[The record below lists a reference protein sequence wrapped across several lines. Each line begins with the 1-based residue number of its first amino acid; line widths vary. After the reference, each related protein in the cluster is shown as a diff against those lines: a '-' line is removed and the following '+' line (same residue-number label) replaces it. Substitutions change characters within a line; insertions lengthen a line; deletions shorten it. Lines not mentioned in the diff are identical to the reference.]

1 MTSGGSAERAK
12 KRRCDAGAVE
22 PVDVEMEESV
32 DDQSTNEDVR
42 EGGMQLGDVY
52 IPPPPIA
59 ACSSEAKGVRLMI
72 TKIVNENFKSYAG
85 VQVLGPFHKC
95 FTAIVGPNGSGKSNV
110 IDSLLFVFGYR
121 AAKIRSKKVSVLIHK
136 SPLHQDLNRCTVAV
150 HFQQIIDQPGEGYD
164 VVENSQFCV
173 SRTAFKDN
181 SSFYQINGRR
191 VQFKE
196 VGTLLRSHGID
207 LDYNRFLI
215 LQGEVEQI
223 AMMKAKGLSEHEP
236 GMLEFLE
243 DIIGTSRFKAPL
255 EKLSVLV
262 EELSE
267 QRAEKFTRV
276 RMVEKEKDSLI
287 EPVKGVIGYLK
298 DENRITHLK
307 NILYQKEIFDKKEDF
322 KKKEEE
328 KNEVDASIKTSKAKL
343 KELSAAK
350 DEKVKVLKEN
360 SKNLEGMTAEKEEL
374 TKKFKLLDNED
385 VKLQEHLK
393 QKNAKRKANQQALKT
408 EKEKLEALEKVPA
421 ENEKDIVELTAKEAQ
436 LMKEKAVHEQGLQT
450 AMAGLQAET
459 QGLQDE
465 REPLQTKLMEL
476 RKTVDEAKSK
486 MDIAQSE
493 LDIYLRN
500 EQKEMALMEQI
511 KKKSETTKKNL
522 AEKRAKEK
530 ELKTEIPRM
539 EELMKNIDAE
549 LESIQREEGPT
560 MTELQA
566 ARQNAEE
573 KRSAMSSNVSR
584 GRVLDALLAEKRAG
598 RLPGIFGRL
607 GDLGAIDAKYDV
619 AISTACGP
627 LDHVVVDT
635 VDTAKQCIEFLKV
648 NNIGRVNIIVLE
660 KMEKWRQN
668 CEVPLQRP
676 DKIPRLFDLIKISDQ
691 RLATAFYFGLR
702 ETLVAPT
709 VEIAT
714 KIGLGAV
721 RHRVVTLKGE
731 LIEPSGTMSG
741 GGKRTLRGR
750 MGQSLSRSSMD
761 SVDPNE
767 MQRLEEKV
775 TELTQKISQ
784 LRSRQIALTDQ
795 KQGLVKSLRDAKT
808 RINTISIEIQSLVE
822 MDALNKI
829 QLKDQEEALRKATPV
844 ASTVKALTDALEK
857 RKKVYKK
864 ESDIAEEV
872 QTKVEALSNKIK
884 EITGS
889 RTKAAQKKLEDCV
902 KRIEK
907 ITAEIRRLKVA
918 IKTAERNAKK
928 SSDNIQR
935 LEREIHDAENEMKE
949 MQAERTKVE
958 EMAADVMR
966 RIEDLANKIEGE
978 SEGTCGLKREVDEIT
993 KEENQLKSALL
1004 KIEQKYESIQ
1014 DGVKECKSKIALTQ
1028 KKLNELTLQD
1038 VPDVGSMQDQEAE
1051 ENEDEIGRELKQL
1064 TVEELGAEGRDGI
1077 NIQNLQYRIQ
1087 VLEEKIN
1094 SQEKPN
1100 LSLVAEYKAKQDLYL
1115 QRTLELEEITK
1126 KRNAQRQFYDDA
1138 RRKRQQEFHAG
1149 FSTITF
1155 KLKEVYQMITLGGD
1169 AELELVD
1176 SLDPFSEGVNF
1187 SVRPPKKSWKNIS
1200 NLSGG
1205 EKTLSSLALVFALH
1219 YYKPAPLYVMDEI
1232 DAALDFKNVSIIGN
1246 YIKERTRNTQFIII
1260 SLRSNM
1266 FELSDRLVGIY
1277 KTNNCTQ
1284 SVAVNPAAMEKYA
1297 ETQNPP
1303 PIVNPPPTPLPNRL
1317 PALCTVPENSPE
1329 K

>member
-1 MTSGGSAERAK
+1 MPSLESEDRPR
-12 KRRCDAGAVE
+12 KRRCAEGTVE
-22 PVDVEMEESV
+22 SADVEMEESV
-32 DDQSTNEDVR
+32 DDQSTNEDIR
-42 EGGMQLGDVY
+42 EGGMRLGDVY

-59 ACSSEAKGVRLMI
+59 ACTSEVQGVRLMI

-136 SPLHQDLNRCTVAV
+136 SPLYQDLNRCTVSV
-150 HFQQIIDQPGEGYD
+150 HFQQIIDQPGEGYN
-164 VVENSQFCV
+164 VVENSHFCV

-223 AMMKAKGLSEHEP
+223 AMMKAKGLTEHEP

-243 DIIGTSRFKAPL
+243 DIIGTSRFKVPL

-267 QRAEKFTRV
+267 QRAEKYTRV

-287 EPVKGVIGYLK
+287 EPVKGIIGYLK
-298 DENRITHLK
+298 DENRVTHLK
-307 NILYQKEIFDKKEDF
+307 NILYQKEIFDRKEDLRQ
-322 KKKEEE
+322 KEEE
-328 KNEVDASIKTSKAKL
+328 KAEVDASIKTSKTKL
-343 KELSAAK
+343 KEFSASK
-350 DEKVKVLKEN
+350 EEKVKILKEN
-360 SKNLEGMTAEKEEL
+360 SKNLEGMTTKKEDL
-374 TKKFKLLDNED
+374 TKKFKQLDNED

-393 QKNAKRKANQQALKT
+393 QKNTKRKSNIQALKS

-421 ENEKDIVELTAKEAQ
+421 ENEQDIVELTAKEGQ
-436 LMKEKAVHEQGLQT
+436 LIREKAIHEQGLQT

-465 REPLQTKLMEL
+465 REPLQNKLMEL

-500 EQKEMALMEQI
+500 EQKEMALLEQI
-511 KKKSETTKKNL
+511 KRKSEVTKQSL
-522 AEKRAKEK
+522 EEKRVKVT
-530 ELKTEIPRM
+530 ELKDQIPLL
-539 EELMKNIDAE
+539 ENSLKAIDTE
-549 LESIQREEGPT
+549 LEDIQREEGPT
-560 MTELQA
+560 VRELQTV
-566 ARQNAEE
+566 RQNAEE
-573 KRSAMSSNVSR
+573 MKTALSSNVSR

-598 RLPGIFGRL
+598 RIPGIFGRL

-635 VDTAKQCIEFLKV
+635 VDTAKQCIDFLKV

-660 KMEKWRQN
+660 KMEKWRRN

-676 DKIPRLFDLIKISDQ
+676 DKIPRLFDLIKINDQ

-702 ETLVAPT
+702 ETLVTPT
-709 VEIAT
+709 LELAT
-714 KIGLGAV
+714 KIGLGAT

-741 GGKRTLRGR
+741 GGRKVARGR
-750 MGQSLSRSSMD
+750 MGQSLSRTSMD

-767 MQRLEEKV
+767 MQRLEAKV
-775 TELTQKISQ
+775 TELSQKVSE
-784 LRSRQIALTDQ
+784 LRSRQIVLTDQ
-795 KQGLVKSLRDAKT
+795 KRVLIKSLRDAETK
-808 RINTISIEIQSLVE
+808 INTLSIEIQSLVE

-829 QLKDQEEALRKATPV
+829 QLRDQEEALKRATPS
-844 ASTVKALTDALEK
+844 AAQVKALTSVLEK
-857 RKKVYKK
+857 AQKVYKK
-864 ESDIAEEV
+864 ESEIAEEV

-884 EITGS
+884 DITGS
-889 RTKAAQKKLEDCV
+889 RTKAAQKKLDECV

-928 SSDNIQR
+928 SADNIQR
-935 LEREIHDAENEMKE
+935 LEREIQNAESEMKE

-966 RIEDLANKIEGE
+966 HIEELANKIEGE

-993 KEENQLKSALL
+993 KEENQLKSSLL

-1014 DGVKECKSKIALTQ
+1014 DSVKEWKSKIAVTQ
-1028 KKLNELTLQD
+1028 KKLNGLVLQD
-1038 VPDVGSMQDQEAE
+1038 VPDVDSVQDQNE
-1051 ENEDEIGRELKQL
+1051 ENEDEIGKELKQL
-1064 TVEELGAEGRDGI
+1064 TDEQLGAEGPEAI
-1077 NIQNLQYRIQ
+1077 NIQNLQYRVQ

-1094 SQEKPN
+1094 SQDKPN
-1100 LSLVAEYKAKQDLYL
+1100 LSLVQEYKAKQDLYL
-1115 QRTLELEEITK
+1115 QRIGELEEITK
-1126 KRNAQRQFYDDA
+1126 KRNDQRQFYDDA
-1138 RRKRQQEFHAG
+1138 RRKRTQEFLSG
-1149 FSTITF
+1149 FSTITS

-1266 FELSDRLVGIY
+1266 FELSDRLVGIF
-1277 KTNNCTQ
+1277 KTNNCTK
-1284 SVAVNPAAMEKYA
+1284 SVTVDPNAIVNQVENA
-1297 ETQNPP
+1297 NPP
-1303 PIVNPPPTPLPNRL
+1303 PPAVSNPPPVLP
-1317 PALCTVPENSPE
+1317 
-1329 K
+1329 